1 MKYLKKNSRI
11 RGQSPRYTV
20 GQCLKL
26 EKTHSGIFCVGLWDN
41 RSVGFAHE
49 NPPPLMFGER
59 GVGRGGGFD
68 PYAVYPQATPH
79 PSLPPPDGGRDRVAV
94 TEKGRLKN
102 LFWGFSDDLFV
113 FRHYK
118 SIIASIR

>member
-1 MKYLKKNSRI
+1 
-11 RGQSPRYTV
+11 
-20 GQCLKL
+20 
-26 EKTHSGIFCVGLWDN
+26 
-41 RSVGFAHE
+41 
-49 NPPPLMFGER
+49 MFGER

-102 LFWGFSDDLFV
+102 LFRAFQTTYLADANGKYLLRHSRAGGNLGFGSYGNL
-113 FRHYK
+113 
-118 SIIASIR
+118 